1 VCAGWVGW
9 EAIEL
14 LDNLLVFDPD
24 SRYTVEQSLQVN
36 LSPSIRAPAYALVL
50 EQAAR
55 QMLT

>member
-14 LDNLLVFDPD
+14 LDKLLVFDPD
-24 SRYTVEQSLQVN
+24 SRYTVEQSLQVK
-36 LSPSIRAPAYALVL
+36 LSRSIRAAAYALAR